1 MKIAIYSP
9 YLDTFGGGEKYMM
22 TIAEILSENKFIVD
36 ILLGTHLY
44 NLNLEDFKEKMR
56 NLHKIDLTNT
66 NFTKA
71 PIGKGSS
78 FFKRVF
84 FLKRYDLLIY
94 LTDGSIFY
102 SSAKKSF
109 IHFQVPFEKNK
120 NNFWEKIKLSSWKE
134 AIFNSEFT
142 KNIVE
147 KSWGIKG
154 SVIYPPVQV
163 GSFKPLKKKKQI
175 LTVGRFFGFL
185 KDKKHKILIKVFKK
199 MQKDG
204 GLKDWTLN
212 LVGGA
217 SKSDEDYLNELK
229 KEAANFNVNFFP
241 NASFEKLATLYGQS
255 QIYWHA
261 SGYGEVD
268 PKKFEHFG
276 ISTVEAMAAGCVP
289 IVINLGGQ
297 KEIVRQSE
305 SGFLWNNLEELEN
318 YTLKVINDGKVK
330 EKLSNQAILDA
341 KKFSK
346 EKFEEKILSLVNR

>member
-1 MKIAIYSP
+1 MKIALYSP

-22 TIAEILSENKFIVD
+22 TIAEILSKKGLTVD

-56 NLHKIDLTNT
+56 RLHKIDLTNT

-71 PIGKGSS
+71 PIGKGSA
-78 FFKRVF
+78 FFKRIF
-84 FLKRYDLLIY
+84 FLKKYDLLIY
-94 LTDGSIFY
+94 LTDGSVFY

-109 IHFQVPFEKNK
+109 IHFQVPFENTKNS
-120 NNFWEKIKLSSWKE
+120 FWKKIKLSSWNA
-134 AIFNSEFT
+134 AIFNSNFT
-142 KNIVE
+142 REIVE
-147 KSWGIKG
+147 KGWGIKG
-154 SVIYPPVQV
+154 HVIYPPVQV
-163 GSFKPLKKKKQI
+163 SNFQPLKKRKQI

-185 KDKKHKILIKVFKK
+185 KDKKHRLLIKVFKR
-199 MQKDG
+199 MQGDG
-204 GLKDWTLN
+204 NLKGWGLN
-212 LVGGA
+212 LVGATGDG
-217 SKSDEDYLNELK
+217 DEKYIDELK
-229 KEAANFNVNFFP
+229 KEAIGFDVNFFP
-241 NASFEKLATLYGQS
+241 NASFEKLVTLYGQS

-297 KEIVRQSE
+297 REIVRQSE
-305 SGFLWNNLEELEN
+305 SGFLWNNLEDLAH
-318 YTLKVINDGKVK
+318 YTLKVINDEKLK
-330 EKLSNQAILDA
+330 EKLSNQAIMDA

-346 EKFEEKILSLVNR
+346 EKFEEKILSLVNG